1 MIAIV
6 TYDDMTYV
14 AEMHAGMP
22 GGWDREWLLE
32 TGEYVLEKYVR
43 VEKFLDTA
51 AHAKELYPKYF
62 I

>member
-6 TYDDMTYV
+6 TYEGKPYI

-22 GGWDREWLLE
+22 GNWDREWLLE

-43 VEKFLDTA
+43 VEKYLDTVE
-51 AHAKELYPKYF
+51 HAKELYPEYF